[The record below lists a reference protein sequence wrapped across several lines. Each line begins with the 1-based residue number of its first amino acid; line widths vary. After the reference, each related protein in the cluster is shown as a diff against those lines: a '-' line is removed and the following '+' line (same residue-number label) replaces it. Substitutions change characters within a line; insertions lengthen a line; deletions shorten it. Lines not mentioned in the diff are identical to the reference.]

1 MTASSEGGEAGR
13 DDVVPSQA
21 LAFSRYAEAL
31 ELTHSA
37 DIARIRALADLGHA
51 ALRDA
56 RRDGVRGM
64 ASDMELRS
72 VAAEAAGMAR
82 LTDRRLQGEIDH
94 AMTVID
100 DYPAVFEAWASRR
113 IERGHVDV
121 VVRVG
126 TGVPAEVRG
135 EFEAAAIGVCERD
148 VPSRVRGSLEAL
160 AARLHPRDFTE
171 RHKTAAAERCVRV
184 FHGTDGMSNLVANLP
199 TVIAAGML
207 DRLTQM
213 GQSVK
218 DARVAGAGGA
228 DAAGVDADTAAYG
241 AAGGRG
247 AGAAGMDAAIFP
259 IAGGGEGA
267 GDSEGAGGTGAGAR
281 NGADAAPDVR
291 TMDQLRADILGDLVL
306 GGAPVVDP
314 TYGADRAGGL
324 GAIRARV
331 QVAVTAETLTG
342 ADEHPAEAVGAGL
355 VNAETARQLAGQV
368 GEWDRLFI
376 DPVTRTPVE
385 IDTYR
390 PTTAMK
396 KLLMA
401 RDQHCRFPGCR
412 RAAIRCELDH
422 TIDYALGGHTHI
434 YNLAHLCQRH
444 HSMKQFTK
452 WDVRQVGGGV
462 LEWTSPLGRIYRE
475 DVPTP
480 AVCFTFDTADP
491 LGETDPPG
499 ESVSGGAPP
508 QEPPP
513 F

>member
-1 MTASSEGGEAGR
+1 MASNWDWGGTFGQPDMTPHA
-13 DDVVPSQA
+13 PA
-21 LAFSRYAEAL
+21 LSAFTEAL
-31 ELTHSA
+31 DLFHA
-37 DIARIRALADLGHA
+37 GDVARMRALAGLGRS
-51 ALRDA
+51 ALREA

-94 AMTVID
+94 AMTVVD
-100 DYPAVFEAWASRR
+100 DYPAVFEAWVERR

-148 VPSRVRGSLEAL
+148 VPSRVRGELEAL
-160 AARLHPRDFTE
+160 AAGVHPQDFTE

-199 TVIAAGML
+199 TAIAAGML

-218 DARVAGAGGA
+218 GARVAGAGGA
-228 DAAGVDADTAAYG
+228 DAAGVDAGVEGEPADT
-241 AAGGRG
+241 
-247 AGAAGMDAAIFP
+247 
-259 IAGGGEGA
+259 
-267 GDSEGAGGTGAGAR
+267 
-281 NGADAAPDVR
+281 R

-342 ADEHPAEAVGAGL
+342 RDENPAEAVGAGL
-355 VNAETARQLAGQV
+355 IDAETARQLAGQV
-368 GEWDRLFI
+368 SEWDRLFI

-390 PTTAMK
+390 PTVAMK

-434 YNLAHLCQRH
+434 NNLAHLCQRH

-452 WDVRQVGGGV
+452 WEVRQLGGGV

-475 DVPTP
+475 DVPIP
-480 AVCFTFDTADP
+480 AVCFAPAASTP
-491 LGETDPPG
+491 RGSPPIG
-499 ESVSGGAPP
+499 SPHRRPPDRAP
-508 QEPPP
+508 

>member
-1 MTASSEGGEAGR
+1 
-13 DDVVPSQA
+13 
-21 LAFSRYAEAL
+21 
-31 ELTHSA
+31 
-37 DIARIRALADLGHA
+37 
-51 ALRDA
+51 
-56 RRDGVRGM
+56 
-64 ASDMELRS
+64 MELRS

-100 DYPAVFEAWASRR
+100 DYPAVFDAWAQRR

-126 TGVPAEVRG
+126 AGMPAEVRDSFA
-135 EFEAAAIGVCERD
+135 EAAIGVCERD
-148 VPSRVRGSLEAL
+148 VPSRVRGALDAL
-160 AARLHPRDFTE
+160 AARLHPQNFTE
-171 RHKTAAAERCVRV
+171 RHKAAAAERCVRV

-218 DARVAGAGGA
+218 DARAESDSG
-228 DAAGVDADTAAYG
+228 DT
-241 AAGGRG
+241 
-247 AGAAGMDAAIFP
+247 
-259 IAGGGEGA
+259 
-267 GDSEGAGGTGAGAR
+267 
-281 NGADAAPDVR
+281 R

-331 QVAVTAETLTG
+331 QVAVTAETLMG
-342 ADEHPAEAVGAGL
+342 KDENPAESVGAAL
-355 VNAETARQLAGQV
+355 IDAETARELAGQV
-368 GEWDRLFI
+368 SEWDRLFI

-390 PTTAMK
+390 PTASMK

-422 TIDYALGGHTHI
+422 TIDHALGGHTHI
-434 YNLAHLCQRH
+434 FNLAHLCQRH

-452 WDVRQVGGGV
+452 WEVRQLGGGV
-462 LEWTSPLGRIYRE
+462 LEWTSPLGRVYRE
-475 DVPTP
+475 DVPIP
-480 AVCFTFDTADP
+480 AVCFTIDTADP
-491 LGETDPPG
+491 PPDATR
-499 ESVSGGAPP
+499 GGPP
-508 QEPPP
+508 PDEPPP

>member
-1 MTASSEGGEAGR
+1 MTANGAGGEVGR
-13 DDVVPSQA
+13 EAPTPSQA

-31 ELTHSA
+31 DLSHAA
-37 DIARIRALADLGHA
+37 DIARTRALADLGHA
-51 ALRDA
+51 ALHDA

-82 LTDRRLQGEIDH
+82 LTDRRLQVEIDH
-94 AMTVID
+94 AVTVID
-100 DYPAVFEAWASRR
+100 DYPALFEAWAQRR

-126 TGVPAEVRG
+126 AGVPDEVRSAY
-135 EFEAAAIGVCERD
+135 EEAAIAVCERD
-148 VPSRVRGSLEAL
+148 VPSRVRGALDAL
-160 AARLHPRDFTE
+160 AARLHPQTFTE
-171 RHKTAAAERCVRV
+171 RHKAAAAERCVRV

-218 DARVAGAGGA
+218 DARAESNGAESDGA
-228 DAAGVDADTAAYG
+228 DAAGSGEPADT
-241 AAGGRG
+241 
-247 AGAAGMDAAIFP
+247 
-259 IAGGGEGA
+259 
-267 GDSEGAGGTGAGAR
+267 
-281 NGADAAPDVR
+281 R
-291 TMDQLRADILGDLVL
+291 TMDQLRADILGDFVL

-314 TYGADRAGGL
+314 TYGTDRAGGL

-331 QVAVTAETLTG
+331 QVAVTAETLMG
-342 ADEHPAEAVGAGL
+342 RDENPAEAVGAAL
-355 VNAETARQLAGQV
+355 IDADTARELAGQV
-368 GEWDRLFI
+368 SEWDRLFI

-390 PTTAMK
+390 PTASMK

-412 RAAIRCELDH
+412 RAALRCEIDH

-434 YNLAHLCQRH
+434 FNLAHLCQRH

-452 WDVRQVGGGV
+452 WEVRQVGGGV
-462 LEWTSPLGRIYRE
+462 LEWTSPLGRVYRE
-475 DVPTP
+475 DVPIP
-480 AVCFTFDTADP
+480 AVCFTIDTADP
-491 LGETDPPG
+491 PPDATR
-499 ESVSGGAPP
+499 GGPP
-508 QEPPP
+508 PDEPPP

>member
-1 MTASSEGGEAGR
+1 S
-13 DDVVPSQA
+13 
-21 LAFSRYAEAL
+21 
-31 ELTHSA
+31 
-37 DIARIRALADLGHA
+37 
-51 ALRDA
+51 ALREA

-100 DYPAVFEAWASRR
+100 DYPAVFDAWVQRR

-126 TGVPAEVRG
+126 AGVPNEVRSAYA
-135 EFEAAAIGVCERD
+135 EAAVGVCERD
-148 VPSRVRGSLEAL
+148 VPSRVRGTLKAL
-160 AARLHPRDFTE
+160 AAKLHPQAFTE

-184 FHGTDGMSNLVANLP
+184 LHGTDGMSNLVANLP

-218 DARVAGAGGA
+218 DARADGDAREGA
-228 DAAGVDADTAAYG
+228 
-241 AAGGRG
+241 G
-247 AGAAGMDAAIFP
+247 AGAAGEDV
-259 IAGGGEGA
+259 
-267 GDSEGAGGTGAGAR
+267 AGAEEP
-281 NGADAAPDVR
+281 ADTR

-306 GGAPVVDP
+306 GGAPAVDP
-314 TYGADRAGGL
+314 TYGTDRAGGL

-331 QVAVTAETLTG
+331 QVAVTAETLMG
-342 ADEHPAEAVGAGL
+342 RDENPAEAVGAGL
-355 VNAETARQLAGQV
+355 VDADTVRQLAGQV
-368 GEWDRLFI
+368 SEWDRLFI

-390 PTTAMK
+390 PTASMK

-434 YNLAHLCQRH
+434 FNLAHLCQRH

-452 WDVRQVGGGV
+452 WEVRQVGGGV
-462 LEWTSPLGRIYRE
+462 LEWTSPLGRVYRE
-475 DVPTP
+475 DIPIPT
-480 AVCFTFDTADP
+480 VCFTIATADP
-491 LGETDPPG
+491 PRSRAGTGEPPG
-499 ESVSGGAPP
+499 
-508 QEPPP
+508 EPPP

>member
-1 MTASSEGGEAGR
+1 MTSNDGGGLGR
-13 DDVVPSQA
+13 DGAADASPHA
-21 LAFSRYAEAL
+21 DAFSVFAEAL
-31 ELTHSA
+31 DQFHAA
-37 DIARIRALADLGHA
+37 DVSRVRALAELGRS
-51 ALRDA
+51 ALREA
-56 RRDGVRGM
+56 QRDGVRGM

-100 DYPAVFEAWASRR
+100 DYPAVFEAWVSRR

-126 TGVPAEVRG
+126 AEVPDEVRS
-135 EFEAAAIGVCERD
+135 EYAEAAIAVCERD
-148 VPSRVRGSLEAL
+148 VPSRVRGALEAL
-160 AARLHPRDFTE
+160 AARLHPQAFTE

-184 FHGTDGMSNLVANLP
+184 FHGADGMSNLVASLP

-218 DARVAGAGGA
+218 DAWAE
-228 DAAGVDADTAAYG
+228 T
-241 AAGGRG
+241 G
-247 AGAAGMDAAIFP
+247 AGAAGTDAA
-259 IAGGGEGA
+259 G
-267 GDSEGAGGTGAGAR
+267 
-281 NGADAAPDVR
+281 AAPVGESEPADTR

-314 TYGADRAGGL
+314 TYGTDRPGGL

-331 QVAVTAETLTG
+331 QVAVTAETLMG
-342 ADEHPAEAVGAGL
+342 RDDNPAEAVGAAL
-355 VNAETARQLAGQV
+355 IDADTARQLAGQV
-368 GEWDRLFI
+368 SEWDRLFI
-376 DPVTRTPVE
+376 DPVTRSPVE

-390 PTTAMK
+390 PTASMK

-422 TIDYALGGHTHI
+422 TMDYALGGHTHI
-434 YNLAHLCQRH
+434 FNLAHLCQRH

-452 WDVRQVGGGV
+452 WEVRQLGGGV
-462 LEWTSPLGRIYRE
+462 LEWTSPLGRVYRE
-475 DVPTP
+475 DVPIP
-480 AVCFTFDTADP
+480 AVCFTIDTADP
-491 LGETDPPG
+491 PPDR
-499 ESVSGGAPP
+499 
-508 QEPPP
+508 PP

>member
-1 MTASSEGGEAGR
+1 MTANGLGGEAGR
-13 DDVVPSQA
+13 GTPAPSQA

-31 ELTHSA
+31 ELSHAA
-37 DIARIRALADLGHA
+37 DVARTRALADLGHA
-51 ALRDA
+51 ALHDA

-100 DYPAVFEAWASRR
+100 DYPAVFEAWVQRR

-126 TGVPAEVRG
+126 AGVPDEVRDS
-135 EFEAAAIGVCERD
+135 FAEAAVGVCERD
-148 VPSRVRGSLEAL
+148 VPSRVRGTLEAL
-160 AARLHPRDFTE
+160 AARLHPQAFTE

-218 DARVAGAGGA
+218 DARVTTGPEGGS
-228 DAAGVDADTAAYG
+228 G
-241 AAGGRG
+241 AAGS
-247 AGAAGMDAAIFP
+247 
-259 IAGGGEGA
+259 GEP
-267 GDSEGAGGTGAGAR
+267 
-281 NGADAAPDVR
+281 ADTR

-314 TYGADRAGGL
+314 TYGTDRAGGL

-331 QVAVTAETLTG
+331 QVAVTAETLMG
-342 ADEHPAEAVGAGL
+342 KDENPAEAVGAGL
-355 VNAETARQLAGQV
+355 IDADTARELAGQV
-368 GEWDRLFI
+368 SEWDRLFI

-390 PTTAMK
+390 PTASMK
-396 KLLMA
+396 KLLMV

-422 TIDYALGGHTHI
+422 TIDHALGGHTHI
-434 YNLAHLCQRH
+434 FNLAHLCQRH

-452 WDVRQVGGGV
+452 WEVRQVGGGV
-462 LEWTSPLGRIYRE
+462 LEWTSPLGRVYRE
-475 DVPTP
+475 DVPIP
-480 AVCFTFDTADP
+480 AVCFTIAT
-491 LGETDPPG
+491 TDPPPDAG
-499 ESVSGGAPP
+499 TGG
-508 QEPPP
+508 PPP
-513 F
+513 DDAAPF

>member
-1 MTASSEGGEAGR
+1 MTASDGGSEARR
-13 DDVVPSQA
+13 DEVTPSQA
-21 LAFSRYAEAL
+21 LAFARYAEAL
-31 ELTHSA
+31 DLSHAA
-37 DIARIRALADLGHA
+37 DIARTRALADLGHA
-51 ALRDA
+51 ALHDA

-100 DYPAVFEAWASRR
+100 DYPAVFEAWVQRR
-113 IERGHVDV
+113 IERGHVNV

-126 TGVPAEVRG
+126 AGLPNEVRDS
-135 EFEAAAIGVCERD
+135 FAEAAIAVCERD
-148 VPSRVRGSLEAL
+148 VPSRVRGALDAL
-160 AARLHPRDFTE
+160 AARLHPQTFTD

-184 FHGTDGMSNLVANLP
+184 FHGSDGMSNLVANLP

-218 DARVAGAGGA
+218 DARAEGDGAEGAGA
-228 DAAGVDADTAAYG
+228 DAAGSGKPADT
-241 AAGGRG
+241 
-247 AGAAGMDAAIFP
+247 
-259 IAGGGEGA
+259 
-267 GDSEGAGGTGAGAR
+267 
-281 NGADAAPDVR
+281 R

-314 TYGADRAGGL
+314 TYGIDRAGGL

-331 QVAVTAETLTG
+331 QVAVTAETLMG
-342 ADEHPAEAVGAGL
+342 RDENPAEAVGGAL
-355 VNAETARQLAGQV
+355 IDADTARELAGQV
-368 GEWDRLFI
+368 SEWDRLFI

-390 PTTAMK
+390 PTASMK

-422 TIDYALGGHTHI
+422 TIDHALGGHTHI
-434 YNLAHLCQRH
+434 FNLAHLCQRH

-452 WDVRQVGGGV
+452 WEVRQVGGGV
-462 LEWTSPLGRIYRE
+462 LEWTSPLGRVYRE
-475 DVPTP
+475 DVPIP
-480 AVCFTFDTADP
+480 AVCFTIAT
-491 LGETDPPG
+491 TDPPPDATR
-499 ESVSGGAPP
+499 GGPP
-508 QEPPP
+508 PDEPPP

>member
-1 MTASSEGGEAGR
+1 MAANGESGEAGR

-31 ELTHSA
+31 DLTHSA

-94 AMTVID
+94 ALTVVD

-113 IERGHVDV
+113 IERGHVDA

-126 TGVPAEVRG
+126 TGVPAEVRS
-135 EFEAAAIGVCERD
+135 EYAEAAIAVCERD
-148 VPSRVRGSLEAL
+148 VPSRVRPALEAL
-160 AARLHPRDFTE
+160 AARVHPQDFTE

-218 DARVAGAGGA
+218 DARVADAGGA
-228 DAAGVDADTAAYG
+228 DAAGVVGMHADAV
-241 AAGGRG
+241 
-247 AGAAGMDAAIFP
+247 AGAAETDAA
-259 IAGGGEGA
+259 
-267 GDSEGAGGTGAGAR
+267 
-281 NGADAAPDVR
+281 GADAAPDIR

-314 TYGADRAGGL
+314 TYGADRASGL
-324 GAIRARV
+324 GAIRARM

-342 ADEHPAEAVGAGL
+342 ADENPAEAIGAGL
-355 VNAETARQLAGQV
+355 IDAGTARQLAGQV
-368 GEWDRLFI
+368 SEWDRLFI

-390 PTTAMK
+390 PTVAMK
-396 KLLMA
+396 KLLAA

-434 YNLAHLCQRH
+434 FNLAHLCQRH

-452 WDVRQVGGGV
+452 WEVRQLGGGV

-475 DVPTP
+475 DVPIP
-480 AVCFTFDTADP
+480 AVCFTSDTA
-491 LGETDPPG
+491 EPPPDAG
-499 ESVSGGAPP
+499 TGGPP
-508 QEPPP
+508 PDEPPP

>member
-1 MTASSEGGEAGR
+1 MKTNCGGRLRGGAAADASPHAE
-13 DDVVPSQA
+13 
-21 LAFSRYAEAL
+21 AFSVFADAL
-31 ELTHSA
+31 DQVHAA
-37 DIARIRALADLGHA
+37 DVSRVRALAELGRS
-51 ALRDA
+51 ALREA

-100 DYPAVFEAWASRR
+100 DYPAVFEAWVQRR

-121 VVRVG
+121 VVKVG
-126 TGVPAEVRG
+126 AGVPAEVR
-135 EFEAAAIGVCERD
+135 ESFAEAAIGVCERD
-148 VPSRVRGSLEAL
+148 VPSRVRGAL
-160 AARLHPRDFTE
+160 DALGARLHPQTFTD

-218 DARVAGAGGA
+218 DARADGAGE
-228 DAAGVDADTAAYG
+228 
-241 AAGGRG
+241 G
-247 AGAAGMDAAIFP
+247 AGAAGP
-259 IAGGGEGA
+259 
-267 GDSEGAGGTGAGAR
+267 
-281 NGADAAPDVR
+281 ADAAEVAEPADTR

-314 TYGADRAGGL
+314 TYGIDRAGGL

-331 QVAVTAETLTG
+331 QVAVTAETLMG
-342 ADEHPAEAVGAGL
+342 KDENPAEAVGAGL
-355 VNAETARQLAGQV
+355 VDADTVRQLAGQV
-368 GEWDRLFI
+368 SEWDRLFI

-390 PTTAMK
+390 PTASMK

-434 YNLAHLCQRH
+434 FNLAHLCQRH

-452 WDVRQVGGGV
+452 WEVRQLGGGV
-462 LEWTSPLGRIYRE
+462 LEWTSPLGRVYRE
-475 DVPTP
+475 DVPIP
-480 AVCFTFDTADP
+480 AVCFTIDTADP
-491 LGETDPPG
+491 PRSRAGTG
-499 ESVSGGAPP
+499 
-508 QEPPP
+508 EPPP

>member
-1 MTASSEGGEAGR
+1 MTANGAGGEVGR
-13 DDVVPSQA
+13 GTLAPSQA

-31 ELTHSA
+31 DLSHAA
-37 DIARIRALADLGHA
+37 DLARTRALADLGRA
-51 ALRDA
+51 ALHEA

-100 DYPAVFEAWASRR
+100 DYPAVFEAWVSRR

-126 TGVPAEVRG
+126 AGVPVEVRSAYA
-135 EFEAAAIGVCERD
+135 EAAIMVCERD
-148 VPSRVRGSLEAL
+148 VPSRVRGALEAL
-160 AARLHPRDFTE
+160 AARLHPQAFTE

-184 FHGTDGMSNLVANLP
+184 FHGADGMSNLVASLP
-199 TVIAAGML
+199 TVIAAGMF

-218 DARVAGAGGA
+218 DARVESAGADGGAAAGAYAAGEDAGGMAGAGMGA
-228 DAAGVDADTAAYG
+228 VGSGEDAAGA
-241 AAGGRG
+241 G
-247 AGAAGMDAAIFP
+247 AGAAGEAA
-259 IAGGGEGA
+259 
-267 GDSEGAGGTGAGAR
+267 
-281 NGADAAPDVR
+281 ADMR

-314 TYGADRAGGL
+314 TYGTDRAGGL

-331 QVAVTAETLTG
+331 QVAVTAETLMG
-342 ADEHPAEAVGAGL
+342 RDEHPAEAVGAGL
-355 VNAETARQLAGQV
+355 IDADTARQLAGQV
-368 GEWDRLFI
+368 SEWDRLFV

-390 PTTAMK
+390 PTASMK

-434 YNLAHLCQRH
+434 FNLAHLCQRH
-444 HSMKQFTK
+444 HSMKQFTT
-452 WDVRQVGGGV
+452 WEVRQLGGGV
-462 LEWTSPLGRIYRE
+462 LEWTSPLGRAYRE
-475 DVPTP
+475 DVPIP
-480 AVCFTFDTADP
+480 AVCFTIDTAN
-491 LGETDPPG
+491 PP
-499 ESVSGGAPP
+499 PD
-508 QEPPP
+508 EPPP

>member
-1 MTASSEGGEAGR
+1 MKTNGDRRLGGANAPSASPHAE
-13 DDVVPSQA
+13 
-21 LAFSRYAEAL
+21 AFSVFADAL
-31 ELTHSA
+31 DLFHAGEV
-37 DIARIRALADLGHA
+37 ARMRALADLGRS
-51 ALRDA
+51 ALREA
-56 RRDGVRGM
+56 RHGGVRGM

-100 DYPAVFEAWASRR
+100 DYPAVFEAWVERR

-121 VVRVG
+121 VVKIG
-126 TGVPAEVRG
+126 AGLPDEVRG
-135 EFEAAAIGVCERD
+135 EFAEAAIGVCERD
-148 VPSRVRGSLEAL
+148 VPSRVRGALEVL
-160 AARLHPRDFTE
+160 AARVHPQSFTE
-171 RHKTAAAERCVRV
+171 RHGAAAAERCVRV
-184 FHGTDGMSNLVANLP
+184 FHGADGMSNLVANLP
-199 TVIAAGML
+199 TVIAVGML

-218 DARVAGAGGA
+218 DARA
-228 DAAGVDADTAAYG
+228 DAAE
-241 AAGGRG
+241 AGGCG
-247 AGAAGMDAAIFP
+247 DAVEADAASAGASSAGAAG
-259 IAGGGEGA
+259 
-267 GDSEGAGGTGAGAR
+267 AGA
-281 NGADAAPDVR
+281 NAAPDAR

-314 TYGADRAGGL
+314 TYGTDRAGGL

-331 QVAVTAETLTG
+331 QVTLTAETLVG
-342 ADEHPAEAVGAGL
+342 RDEHPAEAVGGAL
-355 VNAETARQLAGQV
+355 IDAETARLLAGQV
-368 GEWDRLFI
+368 TEWDRLFI

-390 PTTAMK
+390 PTMAMK
-396 KLLMA
+396 KLLTA

-444 HSMKQFTK
+444 HSMKQFTR
-452 WDVRQVGGGV
+452 WEVRQVGGGV
-462 LEWTSPLGRIYRE
+462 LEWTSPLGRVYRE

-480 AVCFTFDTADP
+480 AVCFTTDTTDT
-491 LGETDPPG
+491 TDPPPDDRT
-499 ESVSGGAPP
+499 GGTTPP
-508 QEPPP
+508 GPPP

>member
-1 MTASSEGGEAGR
+1 MKTNCGWRLRGGAASDASPHAE
-13 DDVVPSQA
+13 
-21 LAFSRYAEAL
+21 AFSVFADAL
-31 ELTHSA
+31 DQVHAA
-37 DIARIRALADLGHA
+37 DVSRVRALAELGRS
-51 ALRDA
+51 ALREA

-100 DYPAVFEAWASRR
+100 DYPAVFEAWVQRR

-126 TGVPAEVRG
+126 AKVPDEVRSAY
-135 EFEAAAIGVCERD
+135 EEAAIAVCERD
-148 VPSRVRGSLEAL
+148 VPSRVRGALDAL
-160 AARLHPRDFTE
+160 AARLHPQAFTE

-184 FHGTDGMSNLVANLP
+184 FHGSDGMSNLVANLP

-218 DARVAGAGGA
+218 DARAESNGAESDGAESDGA
-228 DAAGVDADTAAYG
+228 DAAGSGEPADT
-241 AAGGRG
+241 
-247 AGAAGMDAAIFP
+247 
-259 IAGGGEGA
+259 
-267 GDSEGAGGTGAGAR
+267 
-281 NGADAAPDVR
+281 R

-314 TYGADRAGGL
+314 TYGTDRAGGL

-331 QVAVTAETLTG
+331 QVAVTAETLMG
-342 ADEHPAEAVGAGL
+342 KDESPAEAVGAGL
-355 VNAETARQLAGQV
+355 VDADTVRQLAGQV
-368 GEWDRLFI
+368 SEWDRLFI

-390 PTTAMK
+390 PTASMK
-396 KLLMA
+396 QLLMA

-422 TIDYALGGHTHI
+422 TIDHALGGHTHI
-434 YNLAHLCQRH
+434 FNLAHLCQRH

-452 WDVRQVGGGV
+452 WEVRQVGGGV

-475 DVPTP
+475 DAPIP
-480 AVCFTFDTADP
+480 AVCFTIDT
-491 LGETDPPG
+491 TDPPPHAA
-499 ESVSGGAPP
+499 SSGPP
-508 QEPPP
+508 DEPPP